1 MPHYQRI
8 VLHLHD
14 GAASRAVM
22 REAAELAHLLGLDM
36 FGVFV
41 EDEAVHG
48 LAALPFVRELRLPS
62 HEWHAIDPDRV
73 AAEFRHAAMTAK
85 RLLDDTA
92 RGMGVTCGFEVRR
105 GDPSGVIADLLRSND
120 IVVLAAPGASSEAL
134 TQSFP
139 RSWQTA
145 TRSDASVLLLPPGV
159 LRRRGPVVMLLGAI
173 GLRGVRT
180 AAQIARIAKETLV
193 VLGSAAQR
201 DAATGV
207 ARSVGVGETRVR
219 PRDLAEITAA
229 ALQFALADQG
239 ERLLVVDRE
248 GLLPEQETAVLRVA
262 AARGTPVL
270 LAGPDVEER
279 RPDA

>member
-1 MPHYQRI
+1 MPHHQRI

-14 GAASRAVM
+14 GAASRTVM

-48 LAALPFVRELRLPS
+48 LAAMPFVRELRLPS
-62 HEWHAIDPDRV
+62 HEWQAIDPGRV

-120 IVVLAAPGASSEAL
+120 ILVLAVPGASTEAL

-139 RSWQTA
+139 RTWQTA
-145 TRSDASVLLLPPGV
+145 TRSDASVLLVPRGV
-159 LRRRGPVVMLLGAI
+159 LRRRGPVVMLLGAA

-180 AAQIARIAKETLV
+180 ASHIASIARETLV
-193 VLGSAAQR
+193 VLGSAAPR
-201 DAATGV
+201 DAAAGA
-207 ARSVGVGETRVR
+207 ARSMGVEATRVQTC
-219 PRDLAEITAA
+219 DLAEITEA
-229 ALQFALADQG
+229 ALRFALADRA
-239 ERLLVVDRE
+239 ERLLVLDRE
-248 GLLPEQETAVLRVA
+248 GLLPEQEAAVLRVA

-270 LAGPDVEER
+270 LVGPETEER
-279 RPDA
+279 PGA